1 MRAALTFVLI
11 VAACDVERVPQVAPP
26 PQPRAM
32 RDSGVEDAPQSVFIG
47 VITAA
52 ESVDI
57 APRVAGI
64 ISKVYVGP
72 GDVVTEGQPIAD
84 MDPAQ
89 MREELRA
96 AEAALNA
103 AGADARRAAVDVED
117 ARRKLAVEQRGL
129 EQGISPAQNVEEAKL
144 GVKRAQAALE
154 SLRSAQAAAA
164 ARAQTARDHVKDTTL
179 RSPFAGSV
187 ATKYR
192 DAGNRIDAGQPIV
205 KIVGHGSMRLRF
217 AVPPHLTRITQVGTK
232 VVATVGEDLDPLVV
246 NGVVKN
252 VSPTLDPASG
262 MIIVE
267 AELDEGITAELRPG
281 AKAWVRP

>member
-1 MRAALTFVLI
+1 MRGVLAIALA
-11 VAACDVERVPQVAPP
+11 VACNVERAPEVTAPP
-26 PQPRAM
+26 PQVERTPRDAGTV
-32 RDSGVEDAPQSVFIG
+32 DDAPQSVFVG
-47 VITAA
+47 VLTAA

-64 ISKVYVGP
+64 VSKVYVGP

-103 AGADARRAAVDVED
+103 AGADVRRASVDVED

-144 GVKRAQAALE
+144 GVKRAQAAVE
-154 SLRSAQAAAA
+154 SARSAQAAAA

-179 RSPFAGSV
+179 RSPFAGTI

-217 AVPPHLTRITQVGTK
+217 AVPPQLTRITQVGTK
-232 VVATVGEDLDPLVV
+232 VVATVDTVADPVS
-246 NGVVKN
+246 GVVKQ
-252 VSPTLDPASG
+252 VSPSLDPASG

-267 AELDEGITAELRPG
+267 AELLEGLTAELRPG
-281 AKAWVRP
+281 LAAWVRP